1 MAGKPVHK
9 GRLKAREAYA
19 VKVRVLVAAAL
30 AVSVALGTA
39 GCNLIQP
46 QATRLAYD
54 PSDGVSVNVGGLD
67 LRNLMII
74 SDNGETGNFLLSAV
88 NSSGK
93 DVKLHISFISD
104 NTIIDGHVDIP
115 SNAKVPTSFGT
126 KDEDRIILGG
136 INTIPGGLLEVAF
149 EVDGDMKTTLVPV
162 LTSGQPEYEGLAPKN
177 VITISK

>member
-46 QATRLAYD
+46 QATRIAYD

-74 SDNGETGNFLLSAV
+74 SDNGKTGNFLLSAV
-88 NSSGK
+88 NS
-93 DVKLHISFISD
+93 
-104 NTIIDGHVDIP
+104 
-115 SNAKVPTSFGT
+115 
-126 KDEDRIILGG
+126 
-136 INTIPGGLLEVAF
+136 
-149 EVDGDMKTTLVPV
+149 
-162 LTSGQPEYEGLAPKN
+162 
-177 VITISK
+177 